1 MKSKRSTIKK
11 NAKIL
16 NIHMYGI
23 FDVKKRKVVKV
34 SLDQSEI
41 DMDMA
46 LMGGMGETIAQCEF
60 DIALVI

>member
-1 MKSKRSTIKK
+1 MKKKKSLIKK

-16 NIHMYGI
+16 KIHMYGI
-23 FDVKKRKVVKV
+23 FDIKKKTVVKV

-46 LMGGMGETIAQCEF
+46 LMGGMGEAITRCEF
-60 DIALVI
+60 VIALVI